1 MSHCALTAYLH
12 SNQIEVTAVK
22 ASLIGWAI
30 LMLGVPLV
38 GWASASEPL
47 NLSNAPV
54 LLTVSGNIA
63 LENAGHEVQLDLA
76 TLEALPQYEFAT
88 NTPWT
93 AEVNHYRGPLM
104 RDLLSHLSAD
114 TDTVHVAALDGY
126 EADIPVSDF
135 EKYEVILALTKD
147 GAAIP
152 VRELGPL
159 WILYPFDQDDALLSE
174 KMRFRSVWQVMH
186 INVR

>member
-1 MSHCALTAYLH
+1 M
-12 SNQIEVTAVK
+12 AVK
-22 ASLIGWAI
+22 ASLMGWAI
-30 LMLGVPLV
+30 LMLSMPLA
-38 GWASASEPL
+38 GWADAPEARGLPSS
-47 NLSNAPV
+47 APV
-54 LLTVSGNIA
+54 ILTVSGNIA
-63 LENAGHEVQLDLA
+63 PENAGHEVQLDFA

-93 AEVNHYRGPLM
+93 AGVNYYRGPLM
-104 RDLLSHLSAD
+104 RDLLSHLNAD
-114 TDTVHVAALDGY
+114 AESVHIAAMDGY

-135 EKYEVILALTKD
+135 EEHDVILALTKD

-159 WILYPFDQDDALLSE
+159 WILYPFDQDETLLSE
-174 KMRFRSVWQVMH
+174 KMRFRSVWQVLH